1 MMVKSTLRVVPT
13 RKLTLLIISSTA
25 GTSVNNIPDF
35 GKGLPYDGT
44 SGLLP
49 AIAQDSVTGRVLMMA
64 WMDKQAW
71 QETLSSGAAVYFS
84 RSRGKLWRKGET
96 SGHRQRVT
104 EIRVDCDADSILL
117 QVEQTGAACHEGYA
131 NCYFRRI
138 DEVGAAKVTED
149 RLVDPEKVYG
159 TKK

>member
-1 MMVKSTLRVVPT
+1 MTNV
-13 RKLTLLIISSTA
+13 
-25 GTSVNNIPDF
+25 PDF
-35 GKGLPYDGT
+35 QKGVPFKGT

-64 WMDKQAW
+64 WMDQQAW

-117 QVEQTGAACHEGYA
+117 QVEQTGEMNIGM
-131 NCYFRRI
+131 RRS
-138 DEVGAAKVTED
+138 
-149 RLVDPEKVYG
+149 
-159 TKK
+159 

>member
-1 MMVKSTLRVVPT
+1 MT
-13 RKLTLLIISSTA
+13 
-25 GTSVNNIPDF
+25 NIPDF
-35 GKGLPYDGT
+35 QKGLPFDGT

-49 AIAQDSVTGRVLMMA
+49 AIAQDSVTGRILMMA
-64 WMDKQAW
+64 WMDQQAW

-96 SGHRQRVT
+96 SGHQQRVT

-117 QVEQTGAACHEGYA
+117 QVVQTGAACHEGYA
-131 NCYFRRI
+131 SCFFRSI
-138 DEVGAAKVTED
+138 DEGGAANITED